1 MRKKDINTDQKT
13 SSDRPFRPLTPL
25 EKEGVM
31 IAEFMGL
38 KYETRNYFGGDG
50 SIDENGFDTF
60 SHNSIMTGT
69 YYDGKETSMLV
80 DKMQY
85 HKSWD
90 WIMPVIDKIET
101 MGCEVVHR
109 VGDCN
114 IYKIDEQENYR
125 CIIEIQGINKLES
138 TYKAVLVFIKNHEI
152 L

>member
-38 KYETRNYFGGDG
+38 NYETRNYFGGNG
-50 SIDENGFDTF
+50 FVDENGFDTY

-80 DKMQY
+80 DKMRY
-85 HKSWD
+85 HISWD
-90 WIMPVIDKIET
+90 WLMPVVDKIKSISGKLPTHIGNIPNDEDWESNNFLSTNIEET
-101 MGCEVVHR
+101 H
-109 VGDCN
+109 
-114 IYKIDEQENYR
+114 
-125 CIIEIQGINKLES
+125 
-138 TYKAVLVFIKNHEI
+138 KAVLNFIKQYNNGKQ
-152 L
+152 

>member
-1 MRKKDINTDQKT
+1 MKKKDINTDQKT

-38 KYETRNYFGGDG
+38 NYETRNYFSGDG
-50 SIDENGFDTF
+50 FVDENGFDTY

-90 WIMPVIDKIET
+90 WLMPVVQKIGDDYYNTPFDET
-101 MGCEVVHR
+101 YSKLTEGYE
-109 VGDCN
+109 N
-114 IYKIDEQENYR
+114 IWT
-125 CIIEIQGINKLES
+125 IED
-138 TYKAVLVFIKNHEI
+138 TYKAVVKFIKDQNTI
-152 L
+152 KNN